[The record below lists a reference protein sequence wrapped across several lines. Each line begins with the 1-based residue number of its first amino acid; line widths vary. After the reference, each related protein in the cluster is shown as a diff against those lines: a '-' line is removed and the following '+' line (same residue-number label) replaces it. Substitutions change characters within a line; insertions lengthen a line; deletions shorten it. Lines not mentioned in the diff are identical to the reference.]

1 MTVKIDTNGGG
12 FRVGLPVLVMII
24 SVIVSLAVTLDTKV
38 DRDKVQA
45 YENRIVT
52 LEAEMKGI
60 DKDLAKIDAT
70 LEKLNTGQTE
80 ILRKIT
86 RIEAMQETGR

>member
-38 DRDKVQA
+38 DRDKVEA
-45 YENRIVT
+45 CENRIVT
-52 LEAEMKGI
+52 LETEMKGI

-80 ILRKIT
+80 ILRKIS
-86 RIEAMQETGR
+86 RIEGMQETGR